1 MYSCTYFLFLLAFL
15 FAFKG
20 TVSLFW
26 PQGPEI
32 ALTFL
37 RNEFIVKLQNS
48 QMGPSYGRN
57 EKNFR
62 LLFRWPGF
70 FVKMTRF
77 LLKWPGF
84 LLKWPGFLLKWPGFF
99 LKWPGFFLK
108 WPGFFL
114 KYPPGYFAHLKSDH
128 CYFLKWPGF
137 FLKWPGFF
145 FKWPGFFLKWPGFF
159 LKWPSLKKKIR
170 SH

>member
-1 MYSCTYFLFLLAFL
+1 MCPDW
-15 FAFKG
+15 FKG

-26 PQGPEI
+26 PRGPEI

-62 LLFRWPGF
+62 LLFKWPGF

-77 LLKWPGF
+77 LVKMTRFLVKMTRFLVKMTRF
-84 LLKWPGFLLKWPGFF
+84 LLKMTPRLLCTSKKWQLLLFKVTRFLLKMTRF
-99 LKWPGFFLK
+99 LVRMTRFLVK
-108 WPGFFL
+108 MTRFL
-114 KYPPGYFAHLKSDH
+114 VKMTIIEKKVQVTLKETGS
-128 CYFLKWPGF
+128 F
-137 FLKWPGFF
+137 
-145 FKWPGFFLKWPGFF
+145 
-159 LKWPSLKKKIR
+159 
-170 SH
+170 